1 MKYGRKRIVFK
12 CVRYIVYVDIEEMNF
27 GKNFILKCLKYS
39 LFVVDYLFFYGKNK
53 NIFLWVGKL

>member
-1 MKYGRKRIVFK
+1 MKYVRKIIIFK
-12 CVRYIVYVDIEEMNF
+12 SIRFIVYVDIEEMNL
-27 GKNFILKCLKYS
+27 GKDFILKCLKYS

>member
-1 MKYGRKRIVFK
+1 MKYGRKIIVFK

>member
-1 MKYGRKRIVFK
+1 MKYGRKIIVFK

-27 GKNFILKCLKYS
+27 GKDFILKCLKYS